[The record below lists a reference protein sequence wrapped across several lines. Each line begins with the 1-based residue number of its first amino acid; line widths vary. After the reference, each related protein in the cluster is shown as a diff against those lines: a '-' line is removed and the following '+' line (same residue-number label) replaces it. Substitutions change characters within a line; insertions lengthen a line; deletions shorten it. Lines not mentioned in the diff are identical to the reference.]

1 MINILLI
8 FLILRLSSDH
18 LFQLWI
24 ISEFVVLVQKIRKIH
39 KIPKPW
45 LVEKNSQ
52 EGVREQKNVVGSY
65 CSNGC
70 ENIEIFDSIW
80 ALMVSF
86 WNSSLLHGA
95 IELLK
100 SEFEIQE
107 FWNVHVSTFTGI
119 DNRWSS
125 LRRWNVRFWMFD
137 NATRLPTNVLQPIF
151 TDDSYTILEHACKFC
166 LDWKCH
172 IGGSHIRVSHLV
184 IGLHTLQWPT
194 WTQPYTH

>member
-1 MINILLI
+1 MSLQSCIINILLI

-45 LVEKNSQ
+45 FVEKNSQ

-86 WNSSLLHGA
+86 WNRSLLHGA
-95 IELLK
+95 IEWLK

-107 FWNVHVSTFTGI
+107 FWNVHVSTVTGI

-137 NATRLPTNVLQPIF
+137 NTTRLPTNVLQPVF
-151 TDDSYTILEHACKFC
+151 TDDSHSILEHACKFC
-166 LDWKCH
+166 MNWKTRLPR
-172 IGGSHIRVSHLV
+172 IRKLPGWGGPVS
-184 IGLHTLQWPT
+184 IFKKINE
-194 WTQPYTH
+194 

>member
-1 MINILLI
+1 MG
-8 FLILRLSSDH
+8 SD
-18 LFQLWI
+18 
-24 ISEFVVLVQKIRKIH
+24 
-39 KIPKPW
+39 
-45 LVEKNSQ
+45 
-52 EGVREQKNVVGSY
+52 

-70 ENIEIFDSIW
+70 KNIEIFDSIW

-137 NATRLPTNVLQPIF
+137 NATRLPTNVLQSIF
-151 TDDSYTILEHACKFC
+151 ADDSHSILEHACKFFFG
-166 LDWKCH
+166 LKTSLTANSEAPGMGPKTDRFIYGRYLKNKQ
-172 IGGSHIRVSHLV
+172 IKTDQSRSRVGAIRD
-184 IGLHTLQWPT
+184 I
-194 WTQPYTH
+194 